1 MKKFIWV
8 LGLALLLTACLKK
21 DTMEGIEIITTSYP
35 NEYIVNYLYGDN
47 ATIDSIYPD
56 GSNPKTIKFN
66 KKQKTDF
73 SEKGL
78 YVYLGRV
85 QSQSDLAV
93 ELKNLNNELLLID
106 GSLGIDQ
113 EFGFEET
120 WLDPSNM
127 LMISRNIKNGLNE
140 YIKSAYLNKE
150 IEENYESLKIELSN
164 LDAEFRLL
172 VANADRKTIVVSNNT
187 LQFLSK
193 YGFDIISLDEET
205 VTNKIIND
213 VKVLIANN
221 QVSYIYVLENEE
233 ENTLVKELASS
244 ENIKE
249 LKFRSIETIKDEER
263 KQAKDYVSI
272 MKENIELLKEGTYN
286 R

>member
-1 MKKFIWV
+1 MKKIVWILV
-8 LGLALLLTACLKK
+8 LVFLLTGCLKK

-35 NEYIVNYLYGDN
+35 SEFIVNYLYGDN
-47 ATIDSIYPD
+47 STVDSIYPD

-66 KKQKTDF
+66 DKQKKDF
-73 SEKGL
+73 SEKDL
-78 YVYLGRV
+78 YIYLGRV
-85 QSQSDLAV
+85 QAHSDLAV
-93 ELKNLNNELLLID
+93 ELKNLNNNLLLID

-113 EFGFEET
+113 EFGLEET

-150 IEENYESLKIELSN
+150 IEENYEELKIELSN

-187 LQFLSK
+187 LKFLSK
-193 YGFDIISLDEET
+193 YGFNIISLDEST

-221 QVSYIYVLENEE
+221 QVSYIYVLENEV
-233 ENTLVKELASS
+233 ENTLVKELVSS
-244 ENIKE
+244 ESIKE
-249 LKFRSIETIKDEER
+249 LEFRSIETIKDEER
-263 KQAKDYVSI
+263 KQAKDYISI
-272 MKENIELLKEGTYN
+272 MKENIERLKEGTYN
-286 R
+286 K

>member
-1 MKKFIWV
+1 MKKIVWILV
-8 LGLALLLTACLKK
+8 LVFLLTGCLKK

-35 NEYIVNYLYGDN
+35 SEFIVNYLYGDN
-47 ATIDSIYPD
+47 STVDSIYPD

-66 KKQKTDF
+66 DKQKKDF
-73 SEKGL
+73 SEKDL
-78 YVYLGRV
+78 YIYLGRV
-85 QSQSDLAV
+85 QAHSDLAV
-93 ELKNLNNELLLID
+93 ELKNLNNNLLLID

-113 EFGFEET
+113 EFGLEET

-150 IEENYESLKIELSN
+150 IEENYEELKIELSN

-187 LQFLSK
+187 LKFLSK
-193 YGFDIISLDEET
+193 YGFNIISLDEST

-221 QVSYIYVLENEE
+221 QVSYIYILENEV
-233 ENTLVKELASS
+233 ENTLVKELVSS
-244 ENIKE
+244 ESIKE
-249 LKFRSIETIKDEER
+249 LEFRSIETIKDEER
-263 KQAKDYVSI
+263 KQAKDYISI
-272 MKENIELLKEGTYN
+272 MKENIERLKEGTYN
-286 R
+286 K